1 MEFLSSVQ
9 CQDKTI
15 RKGIFWTD
23 SMQFTCKLYEGAKWC
38 TKDGQKGPGWDEF
51 WGNFNGFSAHGM
63 TAKVACC
70 ACGGGNK
77 HPLTF
82 DKSLPGY
89 VGVPSY
95 PYNKVCISTI

>member
-1 MEFLSSVQ
+1 
-9 CQDKTI
+9 
-15 RKGIFWTD
+15 
-23 SMQFTCKLYEGAKWC
+23 MQFTCKLYEGAKWC
-38 TKDGQKGPGWDEF
+38 TKDGQKGSGWDEF

-77 HPLTF
+77 DSLTF

-95 PYNKVCISTI
+95 PYDKVCISTI